1 LSKLNSQYLTPLDTQ
16 KRNAPLN
23 PFYSYSPEL
32 YLLPPRAILARG
44 LYEGVCALLRK
55 ENPELENLLGE
66 ALEQMTADA
75 IEQFGRRPVI
85 VRQKY
90 RVPGKRKRDA
100 PFEIDVI
107 DLTDRHVFILECK
120 KKALTNS
127 ARGGNTLAAALDFA
141 RGFLYP
147 LVQTNRHESQLR
159 NSEGLTLLNGETFKL
174 DGRNLQRIAV
184 TMTDHGSM
192 QDRAFLRGMIATLWN
207 SNLKSVDPASEKSAN
222 EINGYVLALTTGITE
237 LARQAGESLDDYVR
251 GYVGGCWFLGID
263 QLWYLCSKASDLWSA
278 ISPMGGLTYGTGDIM
293 TELAYSDRAGIL
305 GSLRDAIASS
315 KFPAS
320 EYGKAPD
327 SEP

>member
-1 LSKLNSQYLTPLDTQ
+1 MVSADVDCRLSGRLFEALSLPLSKLNSQYLTPLDTQ

-207 SNLKSVDPASEKSAN
+207 SNLKSVDPRRKSP
-222 EINGYVLALTTGITE
+222 LTKSMVTCWR
-237 LARQAGESLDDYVR
+237 LQLESLNSQDKLVR
-251 GYVGGCWFLGID
+251 AWTTTFEVTSAAAGSLESTSFGICVVKPRIFGL
-263 QLWYLCSKASDLWSA
+263 QFPRWAASPTVRA
-278 ISPMGGLTYGTGDIM
+278 IS
-293 TELAYSDRAGIL
+293 
-305 GSLRDAIASS
+305 
-315 KFPAS
+315 
-320 EYGKAPD
+320 
-327 SEP
+327 